1 MLGNTTTTDTRAAR
15 REAKRERILEAAWRL
30 ARRDGIAGL
39 SLRDLAKTVGMRAPS
54 LYSYFD
60 SKLALYDAMFAQANR
75 ELLEELDVDTD
86 GDFEALLRD
95 RARRFFRFAT
105 ADPAR
110 AQLLFQNAI
119 PDFEPSPDSY
129 ALAVEVLG
137 EGRQAFAEAGLSEK
151 ALDLFTAIIAG
162 LVNQQLANDPGG
174 DRWGRLLDDAV
185 DMFLD
190 HVGYERKGRTR

>member
-1 MLGNTTTTDTRAAR
+1 MLGTTATADTRAAR

-30 ARRDGIAGL
+30 ARRDGITGF
-39 SLRDLAKTVGMRAPS
+39 SLRDLAKAVGMRAPS

-75 ELLEELDVDTD
+75 ELLAEMDDGPD
-86 GDFEALLRD
+86 GDFEETLRD
-95 RARRFFRFAT
+95 QSRRFFRFST

-110 AQLLFQNAI
+110 HQLLFQNAV
-119 PDFEPSPDSY
+119 PGFEPSPESY
-129 ALAVEVLG
+129 ALAVEALD
-137 EGRQAFAEAGLSEK
+137 RARRAFAEAGLTDE
-151 ALDLFTAIIAG
+151 ALDMWTAIVSG

-174 DRWGRLLDDAV
+174 DRWERLLDDAV